1 MSSVSE
7 PDEAAVEREI
17 ERLAAYLVPYICER
31 TGLSHEVVEQVMES
45 QESFWDDQ
53 PHVVGR
59 MFILGWEIDDGG

>member
-31 TGLSHEVVEQVMES
+31 TGLSQEVVEQVMES
-45 QESFWDDQ
+45 QEAFWDDQ